1 MTLSRPAIPAAVR
14 CPAVSCGLAVAIC
27 LGAAPAVASAQ
38 TQIDFSQFRFGLNLS
53 PSISWVNTDDNR
65 ISGDGTAFGIKLAT
79 QAEFFFAPN
88 YAIETGI
95 GFHFN
100 TGGTLLSR
108 YGGRFFTESLDAG
121 SAFNNERVPA
131 GPNVRLDYSV
141 SYLEIPLALRLHTR
155 EFGFVRYYVQAPA
168 FTLGI
173 RTGAKANISGGG
185 IADADD
191 FDDVAIDR
199 EVAPLALSWGF
210 GGGAEYEVGGG
221 TVLLG
226 GLQFQ
231 RVFTDFTKDDDY
243 VYTDRRGGDDPKAG
257 INSITLRLGVLF

>member
-1 MTLSRPAIPAAVR
+1 MTLPRPSVLAAALCIGLLPAA
-14 CPAVSCGLAVAIC
+14 
-27 LGAAPAVASAQ
+27 ASAQ
-38 TQIDFSQFRFGLNLS
+38 GNVDFSQFRFGLNLS
-53 PSISWVNTDDNR
+53 PSISWATADDNR
-65 ISGDGTAFGIKLAT
+65 INGDGTAFGIKLAT

-108 YGGRFFTESLDAG
+108 YGGRFLTESLDAG
-121 SAFNNERVPA
+121 SPFNNERVPT
-131 GPNVRLDYSV
+131 GENVRIDYSV
-141 SYLEIPLALRLHTR
+141 SYLEIPIGLRLHTR
-155 EFGFVRYYVQAPA
+155 EFGFVRYYVQAPM

-185 IADADD
+185 IADNDD
-191 FDDVAIDR
+191 FDDVTIDS
-199 EVAPLALSWGF
+199 EVTPLALSWGF

-231 RVFTDFTKDDDY
+231 RVFTDFTKDGDY
-243 VYTDRRGGDDPKAG
+243 VYTGRREGSDPKAG